1 MSFITFYF
9 PPTVLYLNSFNFF
22 SFQVQEG
29 SYLGSHTCSNTKA
42 HLHSAPYTFSEGL
55 ETLFPPCS
63 CLRPVCSHHT
73 GWGSS
78 AVSSAAR
85 FPVCVAHSIK
95 THNVNTLAKYEP
107 TKPQQDPI
115 LLGSTTL
122 RPGGPLSQSI
132 KGPGERQEAQGTAT
146 WYQSGVEGPCNI
158 RG

>member
-1 MSFITFYF
+1 MTFYF
-9 PPTVLYLNSFNFF
+9 PPTVLYLNSFKFF
-22 SFQVQEG
+22 FPFKYKK

-63 CLRPVCSHHT
+63 CLRPVCSQHT

-78 AVSSAAR
+78 SVSSAAR

-95 THNVNTLAKYEP
+95 TRNVNTLAKYEP

-146 WYQSGVEGPCNI
+146 WYQSGVGGPCNI
-158 RG
+158 RGW